1 MEKVCVG
8 WHCITTDE
16 LSVIAEKI
24 PPHTEENM
32 HFHHKTIF
40 IFFLG
45 EAIMQF
51 KNEAV
56 QLKMGTGIKID
67 PMEAHQMRNVSDGE
81 MNFIVV
87 FTPKIT

>member
-1 MEKVCVG
+1 MKRHRRKDSAAHRREYAF
-8 WHCITTDE
+8 
-16 LSVIAEKI
+16 LSQNNFYI
-24 PPHTEENM
+24 
-32 HFHHKTIF
+32 
-40 IFFLG
+40 LSG

-56 QLKMGTGIKID
+56 QLKVGTGIKID

-87 FTPKIT
+87 ITPKSHRGRELV

>member
-1 MEKVCVG
+1 MKLINRENTEHYNWKKVCVG

-40 IFFLG
+40 IFFRVK
-45 EAIMQF
+45 Q
-51 KNEAV
+51 
-56 QLKMGTGIKID
+56 
-67 PMEAHQMRNVSDGE
+67 
-81 MNFIVV
+81 
-87 FTPKIT
+87 